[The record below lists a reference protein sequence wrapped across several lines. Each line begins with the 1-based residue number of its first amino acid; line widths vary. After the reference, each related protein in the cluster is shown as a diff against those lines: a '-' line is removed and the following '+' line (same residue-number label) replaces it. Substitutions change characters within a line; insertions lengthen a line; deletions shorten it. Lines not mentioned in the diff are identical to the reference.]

1 MLWIDAGPHKA
12 ASSYVAERWRKNR
25 VALTIQ
31 RVLMDEDNTLLANSI
46 AEQNYQPLEDV
57 CLACRVI
64 FNPF

>member
-12 ASSYVAERWRKNR
+12 ASSYVNEWWRKSC

-31 RVLMDEDNTLLANSI
+31 RVLMDEDNTLLANPI

-64 FNPF
+64 FNAF

>member
-12 ASSYVAERWRKNR
+12 ASSYVTERWRKSCI
-25 VALTIQ
+25 ALTIQ
-31 RVLMDEDNTLLANSI
+31 RVLMDEDNALFAN

-64 FNPF
+64 FNAI

>member
-12 ASSYVAERWRKNR
+12 ASSYVNEWWRKSC

-31 RVLMDEDNTLLANSI
+31 RVLMDEDNTLLAN

-57 CLACRVI
+57 CLARRVI
-64 FNPF
+64 FNAF

>member
-12 ASSYVAERWRKNR
+12 ASSYVTERWRKSY

-46 AEQNYQPLEDV
+46 AEKNYQPLEDV